1 MANNDTN
8 LLQCSFCD
16 SLINKTTSIKGMIL
30 FQAEAKIRFKLDS
43 EFHPEARTT
52 AQKFLATGKKYKIF
66 GDDNNQQKFESI
78 LMNISKSSR
87 TH

>member
-30 FQAEAKIRFKLDS
+30 FQAEAKILFKLYS
-43 EFHPEARTT
+43 EYCPATRTT
-52 AQKFLATGKKYKIF
+52 AKNVSATGKNYKIF